1 MSVDYSYA
9 KNYAHTL
16 SEKKQ
21 YTGCFVITLANV
33 IRFAKFLTVKF
44 RMKSV
49 VCDIDHQLRPTNHT
63 HDS

>member
-9 KNYAHTL
+9 KSYAQRYTVR
-16 SEKKQ
+16 KKQ

-44 RMKSV
+44 RMKRV
-49 VCDIDHQLRPTNHT
+49 VCDIDHELTDDT